1 MVKYIFHIAD
11 LHIPN
16 TFEVRP
22 YDKMIDSFM
31 EQLSNHVDSLI
42 EKGVERNEIRICV
55 VGDIFHNK
63 IKVSNEA
70 RMCLHSLLNKLND
83 LADTIIIAGN
93 HDMLENNKDRC
104 DSLTPTFEIK
114 GVYDNVLYL
123 DKELDY
129 KSGFLEDDNIVWC
142 LYSMFDEFSKPNSIE
157 LEKDE
162 NTKVV
167 GLYHGNIPS
176 ATTDTG
182 RVIEDGVD
190 MSWFDICDFVLCGHI
205 HKHQMIKHNGIKA
218 VYSGSVFQQNLG
230 ENISGHGYCLWDV
243 DNETFDFFEV
253 ENEYRMF
260 NATMTSFD
268 GFKTGEVKIVN
279 M

>member
-16 TFEVRP
+16 SFDVRP
-22 YDKMIDSFM
+22 YNIMVERFC
-31 EQLSNHVDSLI
+31 EQLYNHI
-42 EKGVERNEIRICV
+42 EELKQKGVNRSEIRICV

-63 IKVSNEA
+63 IKISNEA
-70 RMCLHSLLNKLND
+70 RMCFHYLLNKFNEY
-83 LADTIIIAGN
+83 AETIIIAGN

-114 GVYDNVLYL
+114 DAYNDVLYL

-129 KSGFLEDDNIVWC
+129 KSGFIIDDNIIWC
-142 LYSMFDEFSKPNSIE
+142 LYSMFDEFAKPNSND

-162 NTKVV
+162 NTKVI

-182 RVIEDGVD
+182 RVIEDGID

-205 HKHQMIKHNGIKA
+205 HKHQTIKQNGIKA

-230 ENISGHGYCLWDV
+230 ENLSGHGYCLWDV
-243 DNETFDFFEV
+243 EEETFDFFEV
-253 ENEYRMF
+253 DNDYRMF
-260 NATMTSFD
+260 NAVMTSYD
-268 GFKTGEVKIVN
+268 GFETGDVKIVN
-279 M
+279 L